1 MLIQQVKASRI
12 RISLIY
18 LSVYR
23 IDLDIYETCTQVV
36 QKIKCNQFV
45 EFNRKHI
52 IFYKYPMEKPLGN
65 TQLSAVLPR

>member
-23 IDLDIYETCTQVV
+23 IDLDTYEYTDSTKKSSV
-36 QKIKCNQFV
+36 IS
-45 EFNRKHI
+45 
-52 IFYKYPMEKPLGN
+52 L
-65 TQLSAVLPR
+65 LSLIEST